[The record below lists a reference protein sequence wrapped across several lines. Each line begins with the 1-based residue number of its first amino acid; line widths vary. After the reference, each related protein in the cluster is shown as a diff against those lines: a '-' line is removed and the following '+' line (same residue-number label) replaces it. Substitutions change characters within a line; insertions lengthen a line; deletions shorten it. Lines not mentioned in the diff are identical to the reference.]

1 MKTCL
6 AETPVMLCFDF
17 ALFVFFFNHVP
28 NVLVQL
34 KGKKFSKLGGEGKG
48 EGKGEGGRE
57 R

>member
-17 ALFVFFFNHVP
+17 ALFVFFFKSRTECAGSI
-28 NVLVQL
+28 
-34 KGKKFSKLGGEGKG
+34 KGKKVFQIRGRGEGGGEGG
-48 EGKGEGGRE
+48 GGRE